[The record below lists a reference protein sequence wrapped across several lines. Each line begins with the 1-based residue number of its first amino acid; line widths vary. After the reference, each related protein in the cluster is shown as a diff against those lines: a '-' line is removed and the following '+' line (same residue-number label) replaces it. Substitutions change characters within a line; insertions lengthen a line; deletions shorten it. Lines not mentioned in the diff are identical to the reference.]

1 MVMHQRITKHVNR
14 RKPHVRELTHT
25 RLETLQI
32 SDKTRSRNC
41 SNANDQESWTTLS
54 APSPLSSPAL
64 SPVSSRAASP
74 EPLLTPLPVP
84 RVCSTDTSSPPPVPA
99 PRTQFRSE
107 HSDEVENKSSLP
119 GSSNCDNTNDS
130 SLAPSPP
137 PSPPYSPVSSRSAS
151 PQPPSALS
159 PLPHAFSKAISSP
172 PPVPAPRTQFR
183 SEHSD
188 EVENKSSLTGSSNCD
203 NTNDQYLW
211 TSSSLTSSPLPSPAY
226 CPVSSR
232 SASPLPRACSKAI
245 SSSPP
250 VPAPRTQFRSEH
262 SDEVENKSS
271 LPGSSNCAN
280 ANDQYSWT
288 SSSAPSPPPSPAY
301 SPVSSR
307 ATSPQPPSAL
317 LQLSCSTDTSSRP
330 PVPAPRTLPVQQRLK
345 SEHAAEKDK
354 NPGNN
359 EETIP
364 GGSQSYGYVDLMQ
377 TSDGLND
384 DVADVPVLTE
394 NPYEEVKPRQRD
406 PSESGTHSITDED
419 DDDELSDW
427 DDDSFDSFTDSGD
440 AFAPDN
446 FNKAQGIKQK
456 SKLEHIVT
464 EVHSTEKQYVVR
476 LGLVFRLRSLVV
488 EENQK
493 YRMFPDD
500 IIPQMFSNIES
511 IYQFHNDFLLP
522 HLQQILI
529 ERDSMENLGYVMKK
543 LAPFLK
549 LTSEYVTN
557 FVHARDVIT
566 QWKKKST
573 QICQHY

>member
-1 MVMHQRITKHVNR
+1 MEQTKANSLPFGPPKRHYKSER
-14 RKPHVRELTHT
+14 RYQVDLHRP
-25 RLETLQI
+25 
-32 SDKTRSRNC
+32 RNC
-41 SNANDQESWTTLS
+41 SNTNDQESWTTPS
-54 APSPLSSPAL
+54 APSPLSSPVS

-74 EPLLTPLPVP
+74 EPLLTPSPVP

-99 PRTQFRSE
+99 PRIQFRPE
-107 HSDEVENKSSLP
+107 HSDKVESKSSLP
-119 GSSNCDNTNDS
+119 GSRNCDNTNDQYLWTS
-130 SLAPSPP
+130 SPAPSQP
-137 PSPPYSPVSSRSAS
+137 PSPAYSPVSSRATS

-159 PLPHAFSKAISSP
+159 PLPRASSKAISSSPPVPAPRIQSRSEHSEEVESKSSLPGSRNCDNTNDQYSWTSSPAPSQPPSPAYSPVSSRSASPLPRAFSKAISSSP
-172 PPVPAPRTQFR
+172 PLPAPRTYFR
-183 SEHSD
+183 FEYSD

-203 NTNDQYLW
+203 NTNDQYSW
-211 TSSSLTSSPLPSPAY
+211 TSSPAPSQLPSPAY
-226 CPVSSR
+226 SPVSSR
-232 SASPLPRACSKAI
+232 SASPLLRAFSKAI

-250 VPAPRTQFRSEH
+250 VPAPRTYFRFEY

-271 LPGSSNCAN
+271 LTGSRNCDN
-280 ANDQYSWT
+280 TNDQYSWT
-288 SSSAPSPPPSPAY
+288 SSPAPSPSPSPAY

-307 ATSPQPPSAL
+307 AASPQLSSAL
-317 LQLSCSTDTSSRP
+317 LQLSYSKGISSRP

-394 NPYEEVKPRQRD
+394 NPYEEVKPGQRD

-419 DDDELSDW
+419 DDDELSHW

-456 SKLEHIVT
+456 SKLET
-464 EVHSTEKQYVVR
+464 YC
-476 LGLVFRLRSLVV
+476 
-488 EENQK
+488 
-493 YRMFPDD
+493 Y
-500 IIPQMFSNIES
+500 
-511 IYQFHNDFLLP
+511 
-522 HLQQILI
+522 
-529 ERDSMENLGYVMKK
+529 
-543 LAPFLK
+543 
-549 LTSEYVTN
+549 
-557 FVHARDVIT
+557 
-566 QWKKKST
+566 
-573 QICQHY
+573 